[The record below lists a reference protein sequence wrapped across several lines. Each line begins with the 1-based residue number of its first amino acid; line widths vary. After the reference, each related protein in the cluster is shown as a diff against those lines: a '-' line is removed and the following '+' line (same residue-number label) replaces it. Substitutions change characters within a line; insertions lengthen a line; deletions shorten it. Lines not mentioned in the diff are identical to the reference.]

1 MFYMKEK
8 DMSKSLGSG
17 VVFKY
22 CSSKESKVGMKEDVD
37 TDEEGEGSGVEVDD
51 TKAEGSVLPSN
62 KS

>member
-37 TDEEGEGSGVEVDD
+37 TDEEGEGKWSLQ
-51 TKAEGSVLPSN
+51 K
-62 KS
+62 